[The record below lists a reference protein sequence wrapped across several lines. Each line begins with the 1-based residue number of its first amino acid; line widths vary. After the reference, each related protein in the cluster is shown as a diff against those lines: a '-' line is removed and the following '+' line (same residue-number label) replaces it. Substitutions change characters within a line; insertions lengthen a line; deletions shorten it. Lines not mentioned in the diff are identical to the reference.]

1 MKKTIWRPLVLGLA
15 LGLLASIATVTGLTF
30 IVPGT
35 EADNAVGFYMTL
47 LLLATALGGPLAGVI
62 ASTLLI
68 VISALFGPP
77 DMVEIMSDP
86 VVFWTNLLVVGT
98 LVALAGF
105 AYRSIFERVK
115 MPGRLLLWAGIVIAV
130 YIINSPANL
139 VPQYYLHGEV
149 GVLPAILTSYRV
161 YIPQAIF
168 DIFCTSLVFIAL
180 PARYRRPLWIKTEPV
195 PPPAQVEAQAVETGT

>member
-1 MKKTIWRPLVLGLA
+1 MKRTIWRPGVLGVIF
-15 LGLLASIATVTGLTF
+15 GLLAGITSVTGFLF

-35 EADNAVGFYMTL
+35 DSDNAVGFYMTL
-47 LLLATALGGPLAGVI
+47 LLLAAALGGPLAGAI

-68 VISALFGPP
+68 TLSNFFGSP
-77 DMVEIMSDP
+77 DQQAIMSDP

-98 LVALAGF
+98 LVALVGF

-115 MPGRLLLWAGIVIAV
+115 MPGRLLLWAGIVIAF
-130 YIINSPANL
+130 YILNSPANL
-139 VPQYYLHGEV
+139 VPQYYFHGEV
-149 GVLPAILTSYRV
+149 GVLPAILTSYSV

-180 PARYRRPLWIKTEPV
+180 PARYRRPLWIKVAPV